1 MSENARRVGVSII
14 AARCRKA
21 RQTVLLAITEGRLP
35 ADELEIGGGR
45 RVYLVDPADAERLW
59 PKDIPVSA

>member
-1 MSENARRVGVSII
+1 MSENTRRVGVSII

-21 RQTVLLAITEGRLP
+21 RQTVILAITEGRLP

-45 RVYLVDPADAERLW
+45 RGYLVDPSDADRLW
-59 PKDIPVSA
+59 PTDIPISA

>member
-1 MSENARRVGVSII
+1 MTDEMRKVGVSLI

-21 RQTVLLAITEGRLP
+21 RQTVLLAISEGRLP

-45 RVYLVDPADAERLW
+45 RGYLVDPADADALW
-59 PKDIPVSA
+59 GTEIPASA

>member
-1 MSENARRVGVSII
+1 MSII

-21 RQTVLLAITEGRLP
+21 RQTVLLAISEGRLP

-45 RVYLVDPADAERLW
+45 RVYLIDPEDAERLW
-59 PKDIPVSA
+59 PIGIRVSA

>member
-1 MSENARRVGVSII
+1 MSENTRRVGVSII

-21 RQTVLLAITEGRLP
+21 RQTVILAITEGRLP

-45 RVYLVDPADAERLW
+45 RVYLVDPSDADRLW
-59 PKDIPVSA
+59 PTDIPISA

>member
-1 MSENARRVGVSII
+1 MSENVRRVGVSII

-21 RQTVLLAITEGRLP
+21 RQTVLLAISEGRLP

-45 RVYLVDPADAERLW
+45 KVYLVDPADADALW
-59 PKDIPVSA
+59 SRDIPVSA

>member
-1 MSENARRVGVSII
+1 MGRKVGVSII

-21 RQTVLLAITEGRLP
+21 RQTVLLAISEGRLP

-45 RVYLVDPADAERLW
+45 RVYLIDPEDAERLW
-59 PKDIPVSA
+59 PIGIRVSA

>member
-1 MSENARRVGVSII
+1 MSESTRRVGVTII

-45 RVYLVDPADAERLW
+45 RVYLVDPSDADALW
-59 PKDIPVSA
+59 GTDIAASA